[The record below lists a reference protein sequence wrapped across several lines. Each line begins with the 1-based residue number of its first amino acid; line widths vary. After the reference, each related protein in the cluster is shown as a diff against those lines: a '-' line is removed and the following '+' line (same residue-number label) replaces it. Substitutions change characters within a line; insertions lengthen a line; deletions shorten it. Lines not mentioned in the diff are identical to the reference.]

1 MADPKTSKP
10 DARGTLLHELRG
22 WLAVR
27 LEQTARADVIPGG
40 ASFAYVL
47 GATLTFLLVLL
58 GATGIALSFY
68 YSPSAT
74 DAWAS
79 VAYIE
84 DQVMWGWLI
93 RGLHL
98 HGASALVI
106 ACGLQ
111 LLQGAWL
118 GAYRR
123 PRELTWWMGLVLLL
137 LVLGFTITGFVLRW
151 DQAGY
156 WASKVEVGIAGATPI
171 IGEALQR
178 AAQGGND
185 YGNLTITRFHA
196 LHVAVLPAI
205 TAAVVLGY
213 RALARRHGVTPLR
226 GREASANA
234 NGSATSAWWPH
245 QTVRDLVAISAA
257 FAALLA
263 FVIWRGGAGLD
274 APADPTAAY
283 EARPLWYFRWLFQL
297 RKMTGSLEAMAALV
311 APAVVLGFFAAMP
324 WIDRTGQGRGR
335 KLALGGFL
343 ALCLIIAGLTFASL
357 RHDAN
362 DAAFVEHEA
371 AAHKLAHKARRLAEQ
386 HGVPAAGGLAV
397 YQTVPMWRGRSLWEA
412 QCASCHQ
419 GDERKA
425 PLIAAGY
432 GGRAWIERFLKAPS
446 SDEFF
451 GRTKLAKSETA
462 MQPVELTGEAM
473 AAMVELV
480 YAQSGASDANPARA
494 EGAKAAFEETCSD
507 CHSLEDGVSS
517 SGPAL
522 ARRGSLDHLVHFIGN
537 PAAPIH
543 MGTSSEMPRFD
554 RELSVSEREAIAQY
568 LIWLRTA
575 TAADVQALEP
585 L

>member
-1 MADPKTSKP
+1 MLD
-10 DARGTLLHELRG
+10 GLRG

-27 LEQTARADVIPGG
+27 LEPTARADVLPGG

-47 GATLTFLLVLL
+47 GATLTFLLILL

-79 VAYIE
+79 VAYLE
-84 DQVMWGWLI
+84 DQVTWGWLI

-106 ACGLQ
+106 ACGLY

-196 LHVAVLPAI
+196 LHVAVLPAL
-205 TAAVVLGY
+205 TLAVVLGH
-213 RALARRHGVTPLR
+213 RALTRRHGVMPRRARAGATST
-226 GREASANA
+226 GATNA
-234 NGSATSAWWPH
+234 DATSARWPH
-245 QTVRDLVAISAA
+245 QTVRDLAAISAA

-311 APAVVLGFFAAMP
+311 APALVLGFFAAMP
-324 WIDRTGQGRGR
+324 WIDRTGEARGR

-343 ALCLIIAGLTFASL
+343 TLCLIIAGLTFASL

-362 DAAFVEHEA
+362 DAAFVEHEV
-371 AAHKLAHKARRLAEQ
+371 AAHELAKKARRLAVQ

-397 YQTVPMWRGRSLWEA
+397 YQTAPMWRGRSLWEA

-419 GDERKA
+419 GAERKG

-446 SDEFF
+446 GDEFF

-462 MQPVELTGEAM
+462 MQPVELSGEAM

-480 YAQSGASDANPARA
+480 YAQSGAADANLARA

-554 RELSVSEREAIAQY
+554 RDLSVSEREAIAQY

>member
-1 MADPKTSKP
+1 MAAPSKL
-10 DARGTLLHELRG
+10 AALRG
-22 WLAVR
+22 WLAER
-27 LEQTARADVIPGG
+27 LEQTGRADVVPGD

-58 GATGIALSFY
+58 GATGMALSFY

-79 VAYIE
+79 VAYLE
-84 DQVMWGWLI
+84 DQVTWGWLI

-106 ACGLQ
+106 ACGLH
-111 LLQGAWL
+111 LLQGAIL

-123 PRELTWWMGLVLLL
+123 PRELTWLVGLLLLL
-137 LVLGFTITGFVLRW
+137 LVLGFAITGFVLRW

-196 LHVAVLPAI
+196 LHVGVLPAL
-205 TAAVVLGY
+205 TVAVWLGH
-213 RALARRHGVTPLR
+213 RALARRHGVMPPRQRRPEGDDR
-226 GREASANA
+226 GRALP
-234 NGSATSAWWPH
+234 WWPH
-245 QTVRDLVAISAA
+245 QTVRNLVAIGVAL
-257 FAALLA
+257 AALFA
-263 FVIWRGGAGLD
+263 YVIASGGAGLE

-297 RKMTGSLEAMAALV
+297 RKMAGSMEAVAALV
-311 APAVVLGFFAAMP
+311 APALVLGFLAAMP
-324 WIDRTGQGRGR
+324 WIDRTGAGRGR
-335 KLALGGFL
+335 KLALGGAV
-343 ALCLIIAGLTFASL
+343 ALCALISALTLVSW
-357 RHDAN
+357 RHDAG
-362 DAAFVEHEA
+362 DAAFVEREA
-371 AAHKLAHKARRLAEQ
+371 AAQQLAAKARRLARA
-386 HGVPAAGGLAV
+386 HGVPAAGGTAV
-397 YQTVPMWRGRSLWEA
+397 YQTAPMWRGRSLWEA

-419 GDERKA
+419 GEERKG

-432 GGRAWIERFLKAPS
+432 GSRAWIARFLAEPS
-446 SDEFF
+446 GDEFF

-462 MQPVELTGEAM
+462 MEPVKLTGEAL

-480 YAQSGASDANPARA
+480 YAQSGAGDADLARA

-522 ARRGSLDHLVHFIGN
+522 ARRGSVDHLVHFIGN
-537 PAAPIH
+537 PGAPIH
-543 MGTSSEMPRFD
+543 LGTSSEMPRFD
-554 RELSVSEREAIAQY
+554 RELSISEREAIAHY